1 MTNISI
7 HNKHFGKVSAI
18 LFLLAFILLANIGY
32 APQYFNK
39 AFKLSNTIVVVI
51 TILFL
56 PICYFTYKK
65 RFIWGYRS
73 ILWGILFS
81 FSSMLFM
88 HFEDSLL
95 EKYERGEISL
105 LDKNASISIGE
116 PFLLGIVFIFSL
128 IYGAIYDIIIAK
140 KNK

>member
-1 MTNISI
+1 MTSITI

-18 LFLLAFILLANIGY
+18 LFLLAFILLTNIEY

-65 RFIWGYRS
+65 RLIWGYRC

-81 FSSMLFM
+81 FSSILFM

-95 EKYERGEISL
+95 EKYER
-105 LDKNASISIGE
+105 KNTIRFEQYCGME
-116 PFLLGIVFIFSL
+116 GRIVFSG
-128 IYGAIYDIIIAK
+128 YGSTK
-140 KNK
+140 GKRT

>member
-1 MTNISI
+1 MTNINI

-18 LFLLAFILLANIGY
+18 LFLLAFILLTNIEY

-73 ILWGILFS
+73 ILGYIIQF
-81 FSSMLFM
+81 
-88 HFEDSLL
+88 
-95 EKYERGEISL
+95 
-105 LDKNASISIGE
+105 
-116 PFLLGIVFIFSL
+116 FLYV
-128 IYGAIYDIIIAK
+128 IYAL
-140 KNK
+140 